1 MDLRQ
6 LRYFIAVA
14 ETLNFSRASESL
26 FLSQSA
32 LSRQISDLE
41 DELGLRL
48 FDRDNRNVTL
58 TEAGRLLLGEAREIL
73 LRTEKIRP
81 LLHDVSGK
89 QEETLFIGID
99 ARTDDDPTI
108 HRILAEQ
115 VCQFRKE
122 KPGLRTLFF
131 RREQM
136 ELRAEILKG
145 TLSCGIFLH
154 SEPKMDTPL
163 ESCLLT
169 EDEMV
174 LVTHEGTPASD
185 SEALTMLT
193 DKNASLVLV
202 EKDVVMMNQILT
214 ILDAIGGAPQIRFA
228 ENRTAML
235 LNVESGD
242 GSMILPRSVVRRIN
256 NPNLRQIP
264 FPTGRAKVY
273 LLAAWKQ
280 GCAESVQ
287 RLMQAVSEKAK

>member
-1 MDLRQ
+1 MELRQ
-6 LRYFIAVA
+6 LRYFVAVA
-14 ETLNFSRASESL
+14 DTLNFSRASESL

-41 DELGLRL
+41 DELGIRL

-58 TEAGRLLLGEAREIL
+58 TEAGRLLLGEAREVL
-73 LRTEKIRP
+73 LRTDKIRP

-89 QEETLFIGID
+89 QEEELYIGVDTRAEDDLTLHHVL
-99 ARTDDDPTI
+99 T
-108 HRILAEQ
+108 EQ
-115 VCQFRKE
+115 VYQFRRSH
-122 KPGLRTLFF
+122 PGTRTLFF

-145 TLSCGIFLH
+145 TLSCGIFLNA
-154 SEPKMDTPL
+154 EPKMDAPL
-163 ESCLLT
+163 ESCLLS

-174 LVTHEGTPASD
+174 LVTHVAAPASD
-185 SEALTMLT
+185 SEALAMLT
-193 DKNASLVLV
+193 DKNAALVLV

-242 GSMILPRSVVRRIN
+242 SSMILPRSVVRRIN

-264 FPTGRAKVY
+264 FPTDRAKLY

-280 GCAESVQ
+280 GCAESVRQ
-287 RLMQAVSEKAK
+287 LMQAVADKAQ